1 MKTIDLKISLKHI
14 TPPIW
19 RRIRISSA
27 ASLLDLHFVIQH
39 AFGWTNSHLFII
51 KIGSM
56 EFVYPPHW
64 EEDNFKFQS
73 AELAI
78 LDDLIPKVISR
89 GEKFTYVYDMGD
101 DWQHQILIEAIE
113 ETSKPFRGAICLAG
127 SRACPPED
135 VGGPPGY
142 FELLED
148 LDRPLSEGYGHAEG
162 WLGYV
167 YDPEAFD
174 INEVNHYLQDYFK
187 STQLND
193 DSLWC
198 LDLPL
203 HHPSIDFV
211 SGWLKQLSTEDQ
223 KYAQNLTFRMD
234 VVHLLT
240 YLRDHNVKGTKATGN
255 FQLKDIR
262 AIVEGFVN
270 PVVLDQRIGDRIYKL
285 RTEDEVFELLFMHK
299 FLNTG
304 GLILGGENMV
314 WGLTCLGKKF
324 LESKPEEQAWFLTKV
339 WFYQF
344 NWEFCYPFY
353 DIELDTDIF
362 RFQRP
367 LLKLLE
373 SYPTGKP
380 VEINRLVMDLDRT
393 MPGWISFNRM
403 NSSVHQ
409 TKRHFLLAIV
419 IKPFEKLG
427 LIEVVKTKDDDY
439 YFDFDFYYTHVI
451 MTGYGKRLMKFFS

>member
-1 MKTIDLKISLKHI
+1 MKTVDFKISLKYI
-14 TPPIW
+14 EPLIW
-19 RRIRISSA
+19 RRIRMSST
-27 ASLLDLHFVIQH
+27 ASLLDLHYVIQH
-39 AFGWTNSHLFII
+39 SFGWTNSHLFIF

-56 EFVYPPHW
+56 EFVFPPHW
-64 EEDNFKFQS
+64 EEDAIIFQS

-78 LDDLIPKVISR
+78 LDELIPKVIST
-89 GEKFTYVYDMGD
+89 GKKFSYVYDMGD
-101 DWQHQILIEAIE
+101 NWQHEILIEGIM
-113 ETSKPFRGAICLAG
+113 ETNKPLRGAVCLAG
-127 SRACPPED
+127 ARACPPED
-135 VGGPPGY
+135 VGSLPGY
-142 FELLED
+142 FQLLED
-148 LDRPLSEGYGHAEG
+148 LQHPKSERFGHAQS
-162 WLGYV
+162 WLGYI

-174 INEVNHYLQDYFK
+174 LGEVNLFLQDYFK
-187 STQLND
+187 STQLSD

-198 LDLPL
+198 KDLPL

-211 SGWLKQLSTEDQ
+211 SGWLYQLSPEDRD
-223 KYAQNLTFRMD
+223 YAQNLAFRKD
-234 VVHLLT
+234 VIHLLT
-240 YLRDHNVKGTKATGN
+240 YVRDHKVKGTKATGN
-255 FQLKDIR
+255 FPLKDIR

-270 PVVLDQRIGDRIYKL
+270 PVVLDQRIGDMVYKL

-314 WGLTCLGKKF
+314 WGLTCLGEKF

-380 VEINRLVMDLDRT
+380 VKIDRLVMDLDRT
-393 MPGWISFNRM
+393 MPGWISFNRIS
-403 NSSVHQ
+403 NSVQQ
-409 TKRHFLLAIV
+409 TKRHFILAIV
-419 IKPFEKLG
+419 IKPFEKFG
-427 LIEVVKTKDDDY
+427 LIDVVKTKDDD
-439 YFDFDFYYTHVI
+439 FDFDFYFHYTHVI
-451 MTGYGKRLMKFFS
+451 MTNYGKRLMKFFS